1 MLIAVMLQVVN
12 AFFSLVGEICD
23 GRDLKILFF
32 DSYFMAQLLDESC
45 SKTFSYKNVERRT
58 LRKNVFAREKIA
70 LPVYVVDSCHWILL
84 TADMMECRISVYD
97 SLSIGGMKYAEAF
110 LRYLREEAISKTGC
124 SLDELTNGRVWSVM
138 HEICPQQN
146 NSFDC
151 GVFVCIFIEC
161 MALGLP
167 LYITV
172 DNVEHCREKIGVDLL
187 KRKLAT

>member
-23 GRDLKILFF
+23 RRDLKILFF

-124 SLDELTNGRVWSVM
+124 SLDELTGGKEWSM
-138 HEICPQQN
+138 INATCPQQD

-151 GVFVCIFIEC
+151 GVFMCIFLEC
-161 MALGLP
+161 YALNIP
-167 LYITV
+167 IYITRN
-172 DNVEHCREKIGVDLL
+172 NVEDCREKIGGDLL
-187 KRKLAT
+187 RGKLSV